1 MNKMRKI
8 IMAAI
13 IAGIMS
19 LGITGCGK
27 ETEEI
32 PVQAGAEEIPEEEKD
47 TKEPAEQSGEEPGDT
62 LQGGESGKEAKEQ
75 ETEEKNPD
83 ADAPAQAG
91 TEELYGD
98 ILEIGEKQFTV
109 NEITVTTD
117 ETGGIEEAV
126 MVMGAPGNEELMN
139 KITVVYDEAT
149 VFTKKTIWD
158 GGEHYEETAA
168 TEENLAVDLTAEMKG
183 SYEGDVFR
191 AAEIR
196 IVEVIL

>member
-1 MNKMRKI
+1 MIKMRKI

-47 TKEPAEQSGEEPGDT
+47 TKEPAAQSGEEPEDA
-62 LQGGESGKEAKEQ
+62 LRGGESGKEAKEQ

-83 ADAPAQAG
+83 ADASTQAG
-91 TEELYGD
+91 TEELYGN
-98 ILEIGEKQFTV
+98 ILEIGEKQFIV
-109 NEITVTTD
+109 SEITVTT
-117 ETGGIEEAV
+117 EVVGGSEAEV
-126 MVMGAPGNEELMN
+126 MVVGAPGNEEIN

-149 VFTKKTIWD
+149 VFTKRTIWD
-158 GGEHYEETAA
+158 GGEHYEDAAA
-168 TEENLAVDLTAEMKG
+168 TGESLAVDLTAEMKG
-183 SYEGDVFR
+183 SYEGDVFH
-191 AAEIR
+191 ATEIR
-196 IVEVIL
+196 LVEVIL